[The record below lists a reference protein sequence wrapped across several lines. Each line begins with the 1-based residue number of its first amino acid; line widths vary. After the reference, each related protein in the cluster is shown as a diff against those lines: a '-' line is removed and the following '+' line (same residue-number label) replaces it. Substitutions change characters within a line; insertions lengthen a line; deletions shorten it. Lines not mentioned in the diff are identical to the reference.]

1 MKPAHY
7 LRGLETSSRERIKTL
22 QWLKLKKQLD
32 YVYNRIPFYKELC
45 DRHQV
50 SPEQIRSWDDFFAR
64 WPIIRKA
71 DLIKDQTE
79 HPPWGT
85 RMGMPVTEA
94 VETHVTSG
102 TTGQGQEVYLSSPED
117 AEYLGSCWAAHLY
130 WAGMRKGDMIANLW
144 PLATM
149 AASLSMTRGLVKLGA
164 NPLHLALFDS
174 RTKLEKYLTR
184 FPVKFMITVP
194 AYLTRLSLLC
204 REMGIEPRRDIPHLK
219 GIVISTEAHPISWAQ
234 QAQEFWGAT
243 IYESYGLTQQG
254 AALAGSCEGGVV
266 PGGKRGVLHLTEYY
280 TLVEVVHRDKLTP
293 VNSGE
298 EGEPIITTLE
308 RKGAPLIRFRTED
321 KIIYLS
327 YKECPC
333 NRPFDAFQ
341 AGTIARYDDMMK
353 LKGVN
358 IWPLAVDEV
367 VLTKKEV
374 DEYNGLVYLAE
385 DGAEV
390 AEVRLAFKQEAG
402 LNQEQKGGLISLL
415 EQELRAKTGIRMLV
429 KEVSASELERFEFKP
444 RRWSDLRKK
453 GLEKVKFL
461 ER

>member
-1 MKPAHY
+1 MRPAYY
-7 LRGLETSSRERIKTL
+7 LRSLETSSRERIKNL
-22 QWLKLKKQLD
+22 QWMKLKKQLD
-32 YVYNRIPFYKELC
+32 WVYNQIPFYRNLC
-45 DRHQV
+45 QRHQV
-50 SPEQIRSWDDFFAR
+50 NPDQIRSWDDFFSC
-64 WPIIRKA
+64 WPIIKKA

-79 HPPWGT
+79 HPPWGS
-85 RMGMPVTEA
+85 RMGMPLIDA

-130 WAGMRKGDMIANLW
+130 WAGIRKGDMVANLW
-144 PLATM
+144 PMATM

-174 RTKLEKYLTR
+174 KTKLEKYLTR

-204 REMGIEPRRDIPHLK
+204 REMGIDPKRDIPNLK
-219 GIVISTEAHPISWAQ
+219 GIVISTEAHPISWAL

-266 PGGKRGVLHLTEYY
+266 PEGRRGALHLTEYY
-280 TLVEVVHRDKLTP
+280 TLVEVIDRVKLTQ

-298 EGEPIITTLE
+298 EGEPIMTTLE
-308 RKGAPLIRFRTED
+308 RRGAPLIRFRTED
-321 KIIYLS
+321 KVIYLS
-327 YKECPC
+327 AKECSC
-333 NRPFDAFQ
+333 DRPFAAFQ

-374 DEYNGLVYLAE
+374 DEYNGLVYLDEA
-385 DGAEV
+385 GAEV

-402 LNQEQKGGLISLL
+402 LDQDQKNRLISLL
-415 EQELRAKTGIRMLV
+415 EEELRGKTGIRMKVL
-429 KEVSASELERFEFKP
+429 EVGASELERFEFKP
-444 RRWSDLRKK
+444 RRWTDMRKT